1 LLSTLFLNLLEFR
14 RRHRWALLGVA
25 LLAQAVLASSV
36 GFRPVPIG
44 AVAVA
49 IPLLAALLAAPE
61 PVLVVLVA
69 SLPAASLTAS
79 GAWGL
84 VAAAAVA
91 ASATLVALRK
101 WRGHAPLAQLGTVAL
116 AGSLAIAFKEPRA
129 LGAVLLALMLAPFG
143 TDILLPRRRGGAPRL
158 HNLLGGLF
166 VFCYALVLQLFLLRI
181 AGPLLHWSP
190 ARLRRAGNAGIRG
203 LLRSFPYGV
212 REFPGIDETTL
223 QRPAIIVSN
232 HQSSLDI
239 VLVLGLPGDVRLTTS
254 PRVWDEP
261 WLGRSARAL
270 GHLRV
275 DDDLLDNARRVLD
288 EGASVHF
295 FPEGTRSRDGY
306 PARFRRGA
314 FELAVQLGADVLPV
328 LLCDTREAVP
338 RDAYWV
344 ERFHLR
350 VRALDRIEP
359 GDDSRALQKK
369 VQALVRREFAREL
382 AQLNTAANVRRKVL
396 RLYRYMGWRAFLG
409 VRKELRAITRAPE
422 PALPEVELR
431 GCGYG
436 VAAHVLSAFY
446 PRARIHATDPDASRI
461 AVAKRSAE
469 GKPRLSFEVA
479 AAAPAPQ

>member
-1 LLSTLFLNLLEFR
+1 MLSTLFLNLLEFR

-25 LLAQAVLASSV
+25 LLAQAVLASTV
-36 GFRPVPIG
+36 GFRPVPTA
-44 AVAVA
+44 AVLLS
-49 IPLLAALLAAPE
+49 IPLLLALLAAPE
-61 PVLVVLVA
+61 PVLVALLA
-69 SLPAASLTAS
+69 ALPAASLTAS
-79 GAWGL
+79 GAWGFGAAAT
-84 VAAAAVA
+84 VAAAAR
-91 ASATLVALRK
+91 LVALRK
-101 WRGHAPLAQLGTVAL
+101 WRGQPPLAQLGSVAL

-129 LGAVLLALMLAPFG
+129 VAAVLLALMLAPLG
-143 TDILLPRRRGGAPRL
+143 TDILLPHRRGGAPRL
-158 HNLLGGLF
+158 HNLLGGLY
-166 VFCYALVLQLFLLRI
+166 VFCYALFLQLFLLRVAMPI
-181 AGPLLHWSP
+181 LKWP
-190 ARLRRAGNAGIRG
+190 AERLRRAGSTGIRG
-203 LLRSFPYGV
+203 LMRSFPYGV

-223 QRPAIIVSN
+223 QKPAIIVSN

-295 FPEGTRSRDGY
+295 FPEGTRSHDGY

-314 FELAVQLGADVLPV
+314 FELAVQLGADVLPI

-344 ERFHLR
+344 EHFHLR

-369 VQALVRREFAREL
+369 VQALVRREFAREMK
-382 AQLNTAANVRRKVL
+382 QLNTAKNVRRKVL
-396 RLYRYMGWRAFLG
+396 RLYRYIGWRAFFG
-409 VRKELRAITRAPE
+409 VRAELRAITSAPE

-436 VAAHVLSAFY
+436 VAAHVLSACY
-446 PRARIHATDPDASRI
+446 PRARIHATDPDPYRI
-461 AVAKRSAE
+461 AIAKRSAE
-469 GKPRLSFEVA
+469 SMPRLSFEVA
-479 AAAPAPQ
+479 EAAPEPS